1 MSISLASI
9 LGTEFAQDYT
19 DNTYEEFIAYKA
31 LAWKEEKDATGNS
44 ELSFEEFILTPY
56 IDEAL
61 AL

>member
-1 MSISLASI
+1 MLSLAQI
-9 LGTEFAQDYT
+9 LATQFAEDYS
-19 DNTYEEFIAYKA
+19 DNTYEEFIAFKGV
-31 LAWKEEKDATGNS
+31 AWKEEQDATGNS